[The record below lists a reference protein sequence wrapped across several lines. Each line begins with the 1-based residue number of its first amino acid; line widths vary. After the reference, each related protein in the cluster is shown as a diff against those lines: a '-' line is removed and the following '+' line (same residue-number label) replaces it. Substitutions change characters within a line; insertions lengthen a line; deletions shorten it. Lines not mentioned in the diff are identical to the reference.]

1 MVDEIDA
8 ENIDANQA
16 GETPLSPNKRISES
30 DPRELEQAFRQ
41 VLIQS
46 PRAGEQAVE
55 ADPLVDIDLE
65 ITGAHEQSSGK
76 ARGIYKNRFNL
87 WADIFYGVLVAPRQT
102 MLILSDS
109 VRFPASL
116 GNLAGAALLV
126 ILALAVPAFLRVKI
140 DGSQSLL
147 TCLAFLLSGVG
158 YWVTLSCILYYLS
171 IFLRGHRLSFGNA
184 FIATGWAFLPFAFFG
199 PVACLRHTPLFFIVA
214 TLPALWFVALQW
226 TAFQTSLRTTGVKLT
241 LILLVVPP
249 ILTLVYLF
257 WIGLACFTTLSQAIK
272 VYN

>member
-1 MVDEIDA
+1 VADQTEA
-8 ENIDANQA
+8 ENNDANNA
-16 GETPLSPNKRISES
+16 AETPVSPHKRISES

-41 VLIQS
+41 VLIQT
-46 PRAGEQAVE
+46 PREGQQAVE
-55 ADPLVDIDLE
+55 ADPLVDLE

-76 ARGIYKNRFNL
+76 ARGVYKNRFNL

-109 VRFPASL
+109 TRFPASL

-126 ILALAVPAFLRVKI
+126 VLAIASPAFLRFRA
-140 DGSQSLL
+140 DGSSQSM
-147 TCLAFLLSGVG
+147 LACFVFLFSGMG

-199 PVACLRHTPLFFIVA
+199 PVACLRHTPLFFFVA
-214 TLPALWFVALQW
+214 ALPALWFVALQW
-226 TAFQTSLRTTGVKLT
+226 IAFQTSLRTTGIKLT
-241 LILLVVPP
+241 LICLVVPP
-249 ILTLVYLF
+249 IITLIYLF
-257 WIGLACFTTLSQAIK
+257 WVGLACFATLSQAIRA
-272 VYN
+272 YN